1 MTTAPVSAPAD
12 TATPQPRHLDVAIIG
27 AGLSG
32 LAAGIRCAYFEKNVA
47 IFERHTTIGGL
58 NSFYR
63 LRRRDH
69 DVGLHAVTNYAAPG
83 TRRGPM
89 AKLLKALRLRWDDFD
104 LRPQLGSKIA
114 FPDATLAMTNDAD
127 VLRAAIADRFGDQID
142 GFDRLREHVNTF
154 DAVALDQKPLSAR
167 AVVGQFVTDPLLT
180 DMLFCPLCYYGSAVP
195 GDMDF
200 SQFCI
205 MWQAVFE
212 EGFGRPYGGV
222 RPLMKTI
229 VQQYREFGGQLHLR
243 TGIRRIQVE
252 DGRAVG
258 LVLDDGSEV
267 TADVVLS
274 SAGALE
280 TRRLCEANQAP
291 APPRAAPTATTSTSA
306 AFDVAAVDPPPDR
319 RLGFCEA
326 IYVLDQS
333 VRMLGHEDTIVF
345 FGGYASADREA
356 DGRFRYD
363 VPATPVDTGSGVI
376 CSPNNFAYSEAD
388 GDPAADLPEGILRV
402 TCLADPTFWTTAND
416 AAYDAA
422 KADALQSLAAT
433 AAPLSLDPYNGRA
446 DLLDTDLFTPR
457 TITKYTGHPHGA
469 IYGSPQKHLDGS
481 IGIENLSIIG
491 TDQGFLGIVGAMLSG
506 ISIANTTL

>member
-1 MTTAPVSAPAD
+1 MQV
-12 TATPQPRHLDVAIIG
+12 DVAIVG

-32 LAAGIRCAYFEKNVA
+32 LAAGIRCAYFEKRVA
-47 IFERHTTIGGL
+47 VFERHTTIGGL

-89 AKLLKALRLRWDDFD
+89 AKLLKALRLRWDDFA
-104 LRPQLGSKIA
+104 LRPQLGSRIA
-114 FPDATLAMTNDAD
+114 FPDASLRMTNDAEL
-127 VLRAAIADRFGDQID
+127 LRSEIATRFPDQID
-142 GFDRLREHVNTF
+142 GFDRLREHVTTF

-167 AVVGQFVTDPLLT
+167 AVVADYVTDPLLA
-180 DMLFCPLCYYGSAVP
+180 DMLFCPLSYYGSAVP

-212 EGFGRPYGGV
+212 EGFGRPFGGV

-229 VQQYREFGGQLHLR
+229 VQQYREFGGELHLR
-243 TGIRRIQVE
+243 TGVRRIVVE

-258 LVLDDGSEV
+258 LVLDDGTEV
-267 TADVVLS
+267 QAEVVLS

-280 TRRLCEANQAP
+280 TQRLCQADLAP
-291 APPRAAPTATTSTSA
+291 APPRQAPTANASTSA
-306 AFDVAAVDPPPDR
+306 AFDVAQVAPPPDR

-333 VRMLGHEDTIVF
+333 VRTLGHDETIVF
-345 FGGYASADREA
+345 FGGYGSPNAAGERTGE
-356 DGRFRYD
+356 GRFVYD
-363 VPATPVDTGSGVI
+363 VPPTPVDLGSGVI
-376 CSPNNFAYSEAD
+376 CSPNNFAYSPDE

-402 TCLADPTFWTTAND
+402 TCLANPTFWTEASD
-416 AAYDAA
+416 DAYDAA
-422 KADALQSLAAT
+422 KAEALRSLAAT
-433 AAPLSLDPYNGRA
+433 AAPLSLDPYDSRA
-446 DLLDTDLFTPR
+446 ELLDTDLFTPR
-457 TITKYTGHPHGA
+457 TVAKYTGHPHGA
-469 IYGSPQKHLDGS
+469 IYGSPQKHLDGTIS
-481 IGIENLSIIG
+481 LDGQPVDGLKIIG